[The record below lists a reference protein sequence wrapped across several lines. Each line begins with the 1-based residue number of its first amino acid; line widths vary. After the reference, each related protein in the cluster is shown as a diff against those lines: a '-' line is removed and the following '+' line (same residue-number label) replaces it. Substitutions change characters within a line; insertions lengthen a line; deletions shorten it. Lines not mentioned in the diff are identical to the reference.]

1 MSREHDAGAESNHI
15 ITKNEHRK
23 KNKMHTHTWVWP
35 GWWRGCFRASDRA
48 NECVTQRIGGFS
60 FHRGVQQTKRIWRC
74 VWQVAHQHHV
84 LRWWGWY
91 GVVFVDGGVQRS
103 RRHEDLIVHLHTYKA
118 ARDGSGCVTVGVRS
132 DQLSRVD
139 VSQRHTTPLSSSLRK
154 KVCPA
159 SLLETR
165 GRRRGHGT
173 EGLPC
178 ADVRLCPGQ
187 RQAPRATTPPP
198 RMCEKDSCAK

>member
-1 MSREHDAGAESNHI
+1 M
-15 ITKNEHRK
+15 K
-23 KNKMHTHTWVWP
+23 
-35 GWWRGCFRASDRA
+35 
-48 NECVTQRIGGFS
+48 
-60 FHRGVQQTKRIWRC
+60 QTKRIWRC

-84 LRWWGWY
+84 LRWWRWH

-118 ARDGSGCVTVGVRS
+118 ARDGSGCVTEGVRS

-154 KVCPA
+154 KVHPA
-159 SLLETR
+159 RLLETR
-165 GRRRGHGT
+165 GRRHGHGT
-173 EGLPC
+173 DGLPC

-198 RMCEKDSCAK
+198 RMCEKDWSRVQNEMNHFSAPLATLCTRKVVEGNTVQVHPCTSRLT